1 MHEQTLRRLHE
12 GFDSEPLYFGL
23 YNPRRP
29 PTPEEFTLNMNVE
42 VKSLRLKV
50 LLLQPLPPPQYDL
63 SPRRSPAAGTGLDKC
78 LTLRCNKRSRRK
90 LSLFTLII

>member
-1 MHEQTLRRLHE
+1 MHEKTLRRLHE

-23 YNPRRP
+23 YNPRQP

-50 LLLQPLPPPQYDL
+50 LLLQPLPPP
-63 SPRRSPAAGTGLDKC
+63 
-78 LTLRCNKRSRRK
+78 
-90 LSLFTLII
+90 